1 MNISE
6 SIKDRAESYIKKCW
20 PNGCPPL
27 QAIDVK
33 LAFYAGMKAHH
44 ELVLLISSHD
54 PETAE
59 IELEQA
65 ITAIINRATRLNE
78 ERRDLKP

>member
-1 MNISE
+1 MTISE
-6 SIKDRAESYIKKCW
+6 KVQSLADSYIAKCW

-33 LAFYAGMKAHH
+33 LAFYAGMAAHH
-44 ELVLLISSHD
+44 ELILLISTKE
-54 PETAE
+54 PEQAE
-59 IELEQA
+59 IELKEA
-65 ITAIINRATRLNE
+65 INSVINRAFRLNE